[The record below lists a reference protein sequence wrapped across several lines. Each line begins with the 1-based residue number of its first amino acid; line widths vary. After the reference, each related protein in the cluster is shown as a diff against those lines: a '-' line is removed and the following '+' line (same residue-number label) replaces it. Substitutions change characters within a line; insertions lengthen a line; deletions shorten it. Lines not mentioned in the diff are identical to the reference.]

1 MQFLSKI
8 RDFYQKQGKT
18 AVLVTLGLIG
28 ILLIALSQLTSSQ
41 KAAPQATSSPQSDEA
56 YCKDLEEKIVQLV
69 SAITGDRECVVAVTL
84 ENGSQYVYADQNKID
99 SDQTEDKADGGI
111 STRESRK
118 SEQEYIIIKGEDG
131 VQTALVV
138 TEKKPSVRGVAI
150 VTDGITETSK
160 EQIMQS
166 VSSMLGIA
174 SRRISITAKA
184 G

>member
-1 MQFLSKI
+1 M
-8 RDFYQKQGKT
+8 
-18 AVLVTLGLIG
+18 
-28 ILLIALSQLTSSQ
+28 
-41 KAAPQATSSPQSDEA
+41 
-56 YCKDLEEKIVQLV
+56 
-69 SAITGDRECVVAVTL
+69 
-84 ENGSQYVYADQNKID
+84 
-99 SDQTEDKADGGI
+99 
-111 STRESRK
+111 
-118 SEQEYIIIKGEDG
+118 
-131 VQTALVV
+131 QTALVV